1 MTQIFDSRNCGN
13 YLRNKIYAKHYE
25 KQEGNLSEISEISGI
40 SLVSREKK
48 LKMATFTEAS
58 FLGKSST

>member
-40 SLVSREKK
+40 SLE
-48 LKMATFTEAS
+48 
-58 FLGKSST
+58 